1 MISTIQLSSKVKET
15 LALYKNSPK
24 ESYEEVIMNLIRLA
38 EIQKRKQK
46 ELLIE
51 GYKEMA
57 EEDLRLAREWE
68 GILMDGMDK
77 SERWEY

>member
-1 MISTIQLSSKVKET
+1 MISTIQLSNKVKET
-15 LALYKNSPK
+15 LASYKSSPK
-24 ESYEEVIMNLIRLA
+24 ESYEEVILNLIRLA

-68 GILMDGMDK
+68 GTLMDGVDK

>member
-1 MISTIQLSSKVKET
+1 MISTIQLSNKVKET

-24 ESYEEVIMNLIRLA
+24 ENYEDVIMNLIKVA

-57 EEDLRLAREWE
+57 EEDLRIAKE
-68 GILMDGMDK
+68 GEGVLMEGMDK
-77 SERWEY
+77 NERWEY

>member
-1 MISTIQLSSKVKET
+1 MISTIQLSNKVKET
-15 LALYKNSPK
+15 LASYKSSPK

-68 GILMDGMDK
+68 GTLMDGVDK